1 MSALT
6 DETAFRYDTV
16 ELNFDKSFVDRYTGI
31 EIDNGTIVK
40 TLESLGFAV
49 REENGVFDVV
59 VPSWRATKDVTMK
72 ADIIEEITR
81 IYGYDNFAVHTTRSP
96 LYPVRMDE
104 VKRNEEKIKDILVK
118 RYNLH
123 ELHSYVW
130 AYNDELKNL
139 GIEVEDNIKLLN
151 ATNPNIE
158 TIRNAMI
165 PTQLCQVKTNVG
177 FAPDFGIFEIGRVVT
192 GMTEDDLVVEKKKLA
207 VTLYSKTQDVKT
219 LYFALRD
226 MLAVIADD
234 VKHTPLTFAASEP
247 AHAFEHPVNRN
258 TILMNGTEIG
268 MMGIVHPEIGRK
280 IDKKAAIVFAEIDM
294 QAFGGRPSSRRW
306 TTI

>member
-1 MSALT
+1 
-6 DETAFRYDTV
+6 
-16 ELNFDKSFVDRYTGI
+16 
-31 EIDNGTIVK
+31 
-40 TLESLGFAV
+40 
-49 REENGVFDVV
+49 
-59 VPSWRATKDVTMK
+59 
-72 ADIIEEITR
+72 
-81 IYGYDNFAVHTTRSP
+81 
-96 LYPVRMDE
+96 
-104 VKRNEEKIKDILVK
+104 
-118 RYNLH
+118 
-123 ELHSYVW
+123 
-130 AYNDELKNL
+130 
-139 GIEVEDNIKLLN
+139 
-151 ATNPNIE
+151 
-158 TIRNAMI
+158 MI

-294 QAFGGRPSSRRW
+294 QAFGEQENASILYAEPSKFPPMDYDLSVVVPKGVLFADMRTCWENEGAGILRGVRIVDSYD
-306 TTI
+306 TSVFHSETMRFEFSSNERTLSSAEVQEIMNRIIENLKAINVTLR